1 MSQQVEELGDSP
13 AGISSNS
20 QLDHSSGD
28 APELAPA
35 GDASAAQVASHAEG
49 SSGGAAHAVVL
60 EPNDPA
66 DETGEPNAFETGD
79 CEGDEEGDLGE
90 DAEAEVVEEE
100 DEEEEDELVM
110 PPVDEDQLAMLVDFG
125 FPEVRRSR
133 LTARGSVF
141 VSNKS
146 LMGLFLLLYFSLSA
160 RNPPH
165 NSPTPLRNDDP
176 RRRRAAPR
184 RDCDW
189 CCFARFRSGRGAA

>member
-1 MSQQVEELGDSP
+1 MSQQVEEQGDSP

-20 QLDHSSGD
+20 QLGHSSED
-28 APELAPA
+28 APESAPA
-35 GDASAAQVASHAEG
+35 GDASAAQVESHAEG

-66 DETGEPNAFETGD
+66 DETGEPNAFESGD
-79 CEGDEEGDLGE
+79 CEDDEEEDLGE

-133 LTARGSVF
+133 LTARGSLF
-141 VSNKS
+141 VSKES
-146 LMGLFLLLYFSLSA
+146 LMGLFL
-160 RNPPH
+160 
-165 NSPTPLRNDDP
+165 
-176 RRRRAAPR
+176 
-184 RDCDW
+184 
-189 CCFARFRSGRGAA
+189 